1 MDILT
6 RDKPRKYLIGAV
18 IMQRT
23 VLGLAI
29 LLLAGILA
37 AAFWWLDFHAARSE
51 TQAEHVLETFTTGEP
66 EKAPPASLK
75 VYVADTDGFAEALRA
90 ALVSDLQQE
99 LAIGRVESADTI
111 GEQTGTPVLVV
122 EPDNRTITWT
132 PVYGSNRLTAHIAY
146 TSNGDLSWRDKSP
159 VRMDSTDAPA
169 IWVRGEFKINDTTWG
184 LISHRWYL
192 RHLAKE
198 LAAEVTRALESQ
210 LISP

>member
-1 MDILT
+1 MQT
-6 RDKPRKYLIGAV
+6 KRNYHIGAM

-23 VLGLAI
+23 VLGLV
-29 LLLAGILA
+29 LLLLVGILA

-51 TQAEHVLETFTTGEP
+51 TQAEHVLEAFTAGEP
-66 EKAPPASLK
+66 EKAPPARLK
-75 VYVADTDGFAEALRA
+75 VYVADTDGLAEALRA
-90 ALVSDLQQE
+90 ALVSDLQQD
-99 LAIGRVESADTI
+99 LTIGRVEPVDTI
-111 GEQTGTPVLVV
+111 GEQAGRPVLVV
-122 EPDNRTITWT
+122 ELDNRTITWT
-132 PVYGSNRLTAHIAY
+132 PVYGSGRMTANIAY
-146 TSNGDLSWRDKSP
+146 ASNGDLSWRDKSP
-159 VRMDSTDAPA
+159 VRMDSTDAPT